1 MDFNS
6 LGLELIDVITILTGV
21 FAFLAVLVA
30 WNATISYN
38 PIGKRLKL
46 LQERRETLKAG
57 IVSSK
62 RRTTQIKKAQKMGFM
77 RRFAD
82 KLNLLRSDQTE
93 KTVAKLMQGGY
104 RNNDALVAFMFGK
117 MALPFL
123 MGGVSLTMIYG
134 LNLFQNNT
142 WGQAGFGLAWVFF
155 GFYLPDILVANTA
168 SKRATSIQKAL
179 PDALDLMVICAEAGL
194 TLDASMT
201 RVSHEMVRQ
210 SEVLADEFGLASIE
224 LGFLSDRRQAL
235 VNLTKRVPLKS
246 IRGVV
251 ATLVQTEK
259 YGTPLA
265 HSLRVL
271 SHEFRNERMMKAEEK
286 AARLPA
292 LMTIP
297 LIMFILPMLF
307 IILLGPAACSINDNL
322 VSAFG

>member
-1 MDFNS
+1 MDFNF
-6 LGLELIDVITILTGV
+6 LGLELIDVITILAGV
-21 FAFLAVLVA
+21 FAFLAVLVV

-46 LQERRETLKAG
+46 LQERREILKAG
-57 IVSSK
+57 IVTSK
-62 RRTTQIKKAQKMGFM
+62 RRTTQIKKTQKMGFM
-77 RRFAD
+77 SRFLD
-82 KLNLLRSDQTE
+82 KFNLLRSGQTE
-93 KTVAKLMQGGY
+93 KITVKLVQAGY

-117 MALPFL
+117 AALPFL
-123 MGGVSLTMIYG
+123 MVGVSLTMIYG
-134 LNLFQNNT
+134 LDLFQDNT
-142 WGQAGFGLAWVFF
+142 WGQAGFGLALVFF
-155 GFYLPDILVANTA
+155 GFYLPNILVTNVAT
-168 SKRATSIQKAL
+168 KRAAAIQKAL

-194 TLDASMT
+194 TLDASLS
-201 RVSHEMVRQ
+201 RVSREMMRQ
-210 SEVLADEFGLASIE
+210 SEELADEFGLASIE

-235 VNLTKRVPLKS
+235 INLTERVPLKS

-292 LMTIP
+292 IMTIP

-307 IILLGPAACSINDNL
+307 IILLGPAACSISDNL
-322 VSAFG
+322 IAVY

>member
-1 MDFNS
+1 MDFNF
-6 LGLELIDVITILTGV
+6 LGLELIDVITILAGV

-30 WNATISYN
+30 WNATLSYN

-46 LQERRETLKAG
+46 LQERREILKAG

-62 RRTTQIKKAQKMGFM
+62 RRTTQIKKTQKMGFM
-77 RRFAD
+77 SRFLD
-82 KLNLLRSDQTE
+82 KFNLLRSGQTE
-93 KTVAKLMQGGY
+93 KITVKLVQAGY

-117 MALPFL
+117 AALPFL
-123 MGGVSLTMIYG
+123 MVGVSLTMIYG
-134 LNLFQNNT
+134 LDLFQNNT
-142 WGQAGFGLAWVFF
+142 WGQTGFGLAWVLF
-155 GFYLPDILVANTA
+155 GFYLPNILVTNVAT
-168 SKRATSIQKAL
+168 KRAAAIQKAL

-194 TLDASMT
+194 TLDASLS
-201 RVSHEMVRQ
+201 RVSREMMRQ
-210 SEVLADEFGLASIE
+210 SEELSDEFGLASIE
-224 LGFLSDRRQAL
+224 LGFLPDRRQAL
-235 VNLTKRVPLKS
+235 INLTERVPLKS

-292 LMTIP
+292 IMTIP

-307 IILLGPAACSINDNL
+307 IILLGPAACSISDNL
-322 VSAFG
+322 IAVY

>member
-1 MDFNS
+1 MDF
-6 LGLELIDVITILTGV
+6 LGLELIDVITILAGV
-21 FAFLAVLVA
+21 FAFLAVLVV

-57 IVSSK
+57 IVTSK
-62 RRTTQIKKAQKMGFM
+62 RRTTQIKKTQKMGFM
-77 RRFAD
+77 SRFLD
-82 KLNLLRSDQTE
+82 KFNLLRSGQTE
-93 KTVAKLMQGGY
+93 KITVKLVQAGY

-117 MALPFL
+117 AALPFL
-123 MGGVSLTMIYG
+123 MAGVSLTMIYG
-134 LNLFQNNT
+134 LDLFQDNT
-142 WGQAGFGLAWVFF
+142 WGQAGFGLALVLF
-155 GFYLPDILVANTA
+155 GFYLPNILVTNVAT
-168 SKRATSIQKAL
+168 KRAAAIQKAL

-194 TLDASMT
+194 TLDASLS
-201 RVSHEMVRQ
+201 RVSREMMRQ
-210 SEVLADEFGLASIE
+210 SEELADEFGLASIE
-224 LGFLSDRRQAL
+224 LSFLADRRQAL
-235 VNLTKRVPLKS
+235 INLTERVPLKS

-292 LMTIP
+292 IMTIP

-307 IILLGPAACSINDNL
+307 IILLGPAACSISDNL
-322 VSAFG
+322 IAVY

>member
-1 MDFNS
+1 MDFNF
-6 LGLELIDVITILTGV
+6 LGLELIDVITILAGV

-30 WNATISYN
+30 WNATLSYN

-46 LQERRETLKAG
+46 LQERREILKAG
-57 IVSSK
+57 IVSRK
-62 RRTTQIKKAQKMGFM
+62 RRTTQIKKTQKMGFM
-77 RRFAD
+77 SRFLD
-82 KLNLLRSDQTE
+82 KFNLLRSGQTE
-93 KTVAKLMQGGY
+93 KITVKLVQAGY

-117 MALPFL
+117 AALPFL
-123 MGGVSLTMIYG
+123 MVGVSLTMIYG
-134 LNLFQNNT
+134 LDLFQDNT
-142 WGQAGFGLAWVFF
+142 WGQTGFGLALVLF
-155 GFYLPDILVANTA
+155 GFYLPNILVTNVAT
-168 SKRATSIQKAL
+168 KRAAAIQKAL

-194 TLDASMT
+194 TLDASLS
-201 RVSHEMVRQ
+201 RVSREMMRQ
-210 SEVLADEFGLASIE
+210 SEELADEFGLASIE
-224 LGFLSDRRQAL
+224 LGFLADRRQAL
-235 VNLTKRVPLKS
+235 INLTERVPLKS

-292 LMTIP
+292 IMTIP

-307 IILLGPAACSINDNL
+307 IILLGPAACSISDNL
-322 VSAFG
+322 IAVY

>member
-1 MDFNS
+1 MDFNF
-6 LGLELIDVITILTGV
+6 LGLELIDVITILAGV
-21 FAFLAVLVA
+21 FAFLAVLVV
-30 WNATISYN
+30 WNTTISYN

-57 IVSSK
+57 IVTSK
-62 RRTTQIKKAQKMGFM
+62 RRTTQIKKTQKMGFM
-77 RRFAD
+77 SRFLD
-82 KLNLLRSDQTE
+82 KFNLLRSGQTE
-93 KTVAKLMQGGY
+93 KITVKLVQAGY

-117 MALPFL
+117 AALPFL
-123 MGGVSLTMIYG
+123 MVGVSLTMIYG
-134 LNLFQNNT
+134 LNLFQDNT
-142 WGQAGFGLAWVFF
+142 WGQAGFGLALVLF
-155 GFYLPDILVANTA
+155 GFYLPNILVTNVAT
-168 SKRATSIQKAL
+168 KRAAAIQKAL

-194 TLDASMT
+194 TLDASLS
-201 RVSHEMVRQ
+201 RVSREMMRQ
-210 SEVLADEFGLASIE
+210 SEELADEFGLASIE

-235 VNLTKRVPLKS
+235 INLTERVPLKS

-292 LMTIP
+292 IMTIP

-307 IILLGPAACSINDNL
+307 IILLGPAACSISDNL
-322 VSAFG
+322 IAVY

>member
-1 MDFNS
+1 MDFNL
-6 LGLELIDVITILTGV
+6 LGLELFDIITILFGV
-21 FAFLAVLVA
+21 VAFLAILVA
-30 WNATISYN
+30 WNATLSYN

-57 IVSSK
+57 IVSGK

-77 RRFAD
+77 HNFLN
-82 KLNLLRSDQTE
+82 KFNLLRSEHTE
-93 KTVAKLMQGGY
+93 KVTVKLVQAGY

-117 MALPFL
+117 AALPFL
-123 MGGVSLTMIYG
+123 MGGVALTMIYG
-134 LNLFQNNT
+134 INLFQNNI
-142 WGQAGFGLAWVFF
+142 WGQAGFGLALVFF
-155 GFYLPDILVANTA
+155 GFYLPNILVANTA
-168 SKRATSIQKAL
+168 TKRAAAIQKAL

-194 TLDASMT
+194 TLDASLS
-201 RVSHEMVRQ
+201 RVSREMGRQ
-210 SEVLADEFGLASIE
+210 SEELSDEFGLASIE
-224 LGFLSDRRQAL
+224 LGFLTDRRQAL
-235 VNLTKRVPLKS
+235 INLTKRVPLKS

-271 SHEFRNERMMKAEEK
+271 SNEFRNERMMKAEEK

-292 LMTIP
+292 IMTVP

-307 IILLGPAACSINDNL
+307 IILLGPAACSISDNL
-322 VSAFG
+322 VSVY

>member
-1 MDFNS
+1 MDFNF
-6 LGLELIDVITILTGV
+6 LGLELIDVITILAGV

-30 WNATISYN
+30 WNTTILYN

-57 IVSSK
+57 IVTSK
-62 RRTTQIKKAQKMGFM
+62 RRTTQIKKTQKMGFM
-77 RRFAD
+77 SRFLD
-82 KLNLLRSDQTE
+82 KFNLLRSGQTE
-93 KTVAKLMQGGY
+93 KITVKLVQAGY

-117 MALPFL
+117 AALPFL
-123 MGGVSLTMIYG
+123 MVGVSLTMIYG
-134 LNLFQNNT
+134 LDLFQDNT
-142 WGQAGFGLAWVFF
+142 WGQAGFGLALVLF
-155 GFYLPDILVANTA
+155 GFYLPNILVANVAT
-168 SKRATSIQKAL
+168 KRAAAIQKAL

-194 TLDASMT
+194 TLDASLS
-201 RVSHEMVRQ
+201 RVSREMMRQ
-210 SEVLADEFGLASIE
+210 SEELADEFGLASIE

-235 VNLTKRVPLKS
+235 INLTERVPLKS

-271 SHEFRNERMMKAEEK
+271 SREFRNERMMKAEEK

-292 LMTIP
+292 IMTIP

-307 IILLGPAACSINDNL
+307 IILLGPAACSISDNL
-322 VSAFG
+322 IAVY